1 MSATI
6 GTPAALTIAGNAAV
20 DASSGHETRTMSAPA
35 SSSARTW
42 AMVAAA
48 SAVSVLVI
56 DWTLIGASPPTST
69 EPTRIL
75 RVGRRWIARQGRT
88 CSSEGAVMAGR
99 LDRPF
104 RRSAQA
110 RHARNFCYGWAAGA
124 GVDVGA
130 AGVRLDNGVVGPGST
145 PLNARST

>member
-6 GTPAALTIAGNAAV
+6 GTRDAFTMAGKAAV
-20 DASSGHETRTMSAPA
+20 DSSSGQETRTMSAPA

-42 AMVAAA
+42 AIVAAA

-69 EPTRIL
+69 APTRIL

-88 CSSEGAVMAGR
+88 CSSEGAVMAGW

-104 RRSAQA
+104 AGRAQA
-110 RHARNFCYGWAAGA
+110 RSLRNFGYGLAAGA
-124 GVDVGA
+124 DGA
-130 AGVRLDNGVVGPGST
+130 LAVMLDSAVVGPGSR